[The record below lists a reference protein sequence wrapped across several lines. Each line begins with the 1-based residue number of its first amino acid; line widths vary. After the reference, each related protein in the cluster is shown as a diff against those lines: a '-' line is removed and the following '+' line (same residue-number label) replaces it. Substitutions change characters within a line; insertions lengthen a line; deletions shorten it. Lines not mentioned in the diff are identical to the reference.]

1 MYWGERQKNTVDD
14 AVVGDDMI
22 IAQKKWDRTD
32 GDVGGRIVDM
42 RGGGGE
48 EETYE
53 DMRKT

>member
-1 MYWGERQKNTVDD
+1 MVDD

-22 IAQKKWDRTD
+22 IAQKKWDRMD
-32 GDVGGRIVDM
+32 GDVGGRIVVDM

-53 DMRKT
+53 DMRKTLGEEG